1 MRSLFRFFVRNH
13 VIFLFITL
21 EIFSFVLIFNYN
33 NYQKVQFLNTSNQ
46 VTSSVYATF
55 SRITNYFRLTT
66 INEQL
71 AFENAGLKNEL
82 SRYRQYFENVDTTSG
97 YKGLDPSI
105 YKFIPARVINNS
117 VNKQYNYFTLNKG
130 RRQGIVPDQGII
142 SENGVVG
149 IINSVSD
156 SYSTGLSLLNK
167 RLKISGKIKKNN
179 YFGSISWEGPSYRY
193 VQLNEIPPHVNLAY
207 GDSIVTSGS
216 STYFPEGILI
226 GTIESF
232 EIKGGDS
239 FYTIRV
245 KLAVDFKSITFVD
258 IIENFDKNEIR
269 MLESRIK
276 DAQGLD

>member
-1 MRSLFRFFVRNH
+1 MRSLFRFFVKNH
-13 VIFLFITL
+13 VIFLFIAL

-66 INEQL
+66 VNEQL
-71 AFENAGLKNEL
+71 AIENAGLKNEL
-82 SRYRQYFENVDTTSG
+82 SKYRQYFDNIDTTTG

-130 RRQGIVPDQGII
+130 RRQGVAPDQGII

-156 SYSTGLSLLNK
+156 SYSTGISLLNK
-167 RLKISGKIKKNN
+167 RLKISAKLKKNN

-193 VQLNEIPPHVNLAY
+193 IQMNEIPPHVELLY
-207 GDSIVTSGS
+207 GDTIVTSGS
-216 STYFPEGILI
+216 SAYFPEGIMI
-226 GTIESF
+226 GTIESY

-245 KLAVDFKSITFVD
+245 KLAVDFQSITFVD
-258 IIENFDKNEIR
+258 IIENFDKTEIK
-269 MLESRIK
+269 MLESRTK
-276 DAQGLD
+276 DGQGFN